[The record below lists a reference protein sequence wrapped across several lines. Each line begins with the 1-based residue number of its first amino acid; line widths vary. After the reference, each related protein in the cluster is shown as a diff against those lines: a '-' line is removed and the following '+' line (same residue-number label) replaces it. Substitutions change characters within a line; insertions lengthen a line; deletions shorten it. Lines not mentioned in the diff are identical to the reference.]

1 MEYTNRELLREG
13 CDRLRQAGIAEAD
26 TDAWIMFSSST
37 GLSRTDYLMRGHDI
51 VPQEAVDRYFE
62 KLKRR
67 ADREPVQYI
76 EGTAPFMG
84 FDFLVNGNVL
94 IPRMDT
100 EILVSEALKLAKLMF
115 AERPHGVEFAVL
127 DMCTGSGCIAESVYL
142 LLRKDGCEAAVT
154 ASDISEKALEA
165 AKENSKRLGARVN
178 FIQGNLFENVTGSF
192 SMILSNPPY
201 IRTDVIADLEPE
213 VRVHEPVLALDGTA
227 DGLYFYRRIVNESI
241 FHMKAGGWLMFE
253 IGYDQ
258 AKEVSELME
267 KAGFS
272 HVYVKKDLAG
282 LDRCVCGMYNKRVAE
297 NSSRTKM

>member
-51 VPQEAVDRYFE
+51 VPQEAVDRYFA

-213 VRVHEPVLALDGTA
+213 VRVHEPVLALDGKA
-227 DGLYFYRRIVNESI
+227 DGLYFYRRITDEAFGHLVS
-241 FHMKAGGWLMFE
+241 GGVILFE

-258 AKEVSELME
+258 AMEVCDML
-267 KAGFS
+267 KAKGYRDIG
-272 HVYVKKDLAG
+272 VIKDFAG
-282 LDRCVCGMYNKRVAE
+282 LDRVVKAV
-297 NSSRTKM
+297 KP